1 MLYLTS
7 DVTLNT
13 YIQIACLPAAS
24 TSYPTTSSYAYAVGW
39 GVTTNG
45 ATTTPDVLY
54 NEKLTTYPQ
63 GNCNYYNYYDA
74 GMVCAGKL
82 NISSK

>member
-7 DVTLNT
+7 DVTLNN

-24 TSYPTTSSYAYAVGW
+24 TSYPATYTSAYAVGW
-39 GVTTNG
+39 GVTVNG
-45 ATTTPDVLY
+45 GATPDVLY

-74 GMVCAGKL
+74 GMVCAGKP